1 GGADHALKFHAESAR
16 ETHVVRKARI
26 MSRIKCAAN
35 TVGVVATAGSAVG
48 QGHPTAGE
56 ARGSPEHVRAAE
68 RDGFGGRDG
77 TQIDIG
83 LEQVTSISGEIAYRS
98 VLRALGPL
106 DAPGAPEALG
116 VLASIRENGIRID
129 PLQFDSGWITAI
141 QNTLDGQSIEHQV
154 IVNLEL
160 SRIPALRS
168 DVGRALERALGDAA
182 VPF

>member
-1 GGADHALKFHAESAR
+1 
-16 ETHVVRKARI
+16 
-26 MSRIKCAAN
+26 MSRIKCAAI
-35 TVGVVATAGSAVG
+35 TVGVVAAAGSAVG
-48 QGHPTAGE
+48 QELPTAGD
-56 ARGSPEHVRAAE
+56 ARVVPEHVLAAQRA
-68 RDGFGGRDG
+68 GFVGRDG
-77 TQIDIG
+77 IQIDIG
-83 LEQVTSISGEIAYRS
+83 LEQVTSINGEIAYRS

-129 PLQFDSGWITAI
+129 PLQVDSGWITAI